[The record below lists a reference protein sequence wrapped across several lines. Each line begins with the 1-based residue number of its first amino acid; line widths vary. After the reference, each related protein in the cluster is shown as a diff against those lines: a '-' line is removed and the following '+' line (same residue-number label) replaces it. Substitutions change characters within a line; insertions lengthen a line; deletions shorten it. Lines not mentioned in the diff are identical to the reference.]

1 MGVDFGGF
9 DVGHILGMNFCIKKP
24 GKAHG
29 PLAIALFGVVRIM
42 VLSENLSNLA
52 MSFESGLWRNF
63 GLYFIRTFYS
73 INKWKN
79 QGDIFHCY
87 HC

>member
-42 VLSENLSNLA
+42 VLSENLSNLVHEFRIRIVA
-52 MSFESGLWRNF
+52 KFWLVFHKNF
-63 GLYFIRTFYS
+63 L
-73 INKWKN
+73 
-79 QGDIFHCY
+79 
-87 HC
+87 